1 MYGATHTRIDTYEVL
16 RKVLIGTFLVAGHIM
31 IKETILNQNNRY
43 GRYFLSTEAD
53 DDAPSYKANTKVIEV
68 SPRSRSRIDFTD
80 GAVDSDEEDTPEEN
94 SEETNVDEPVD
105 DTTDTTPDVTGD
117 DVQEEPPV
125 DMGEDDNTDFTS
137 DTGDEQVDDGTGNQN
152 PEPTETGDET
162 SEVPDDRQQDDTTGG
177 DGTDVSVTDNGT
189 ELTTDADDM
198 GEDDNTDFT
207 SDTGDDTS
215 TDDGT
220 QDTSA
225 DNTGD
230 ETKKGPGIEY
240 DSTRKYALFL
250 NYETLINA
258 LTNYITKLENNISDD
273 MNINKIIKT
282 SVVKLREIKDLC
294 YEYMIMKFEVSSYV
308 QSLLFYQNAIIMT
321 QSVFDLLQKMNKYMI
336 KSEK

>member
-1 MYGATHTRIDTYEVL
+1 
-16 RKVLIGTFLVAGHIM
+16 M

-80 GAVDSDEEDTPEEN
+80 GAIDSDEENVPEEN
-94 SEETNVDEPVD
+94 PEETNVDEPVD
-105 DTTDTTPDVTGD
+105 DTTDTTPEVTGD
-117 DVQEEPPV
+117 DVQEEPPA

-137 DTGDEQVDDGTGNQN
+137 DTGNEPVDDGTENQN

-162 SEVPDDRQQDDTTGG
+162 SEVPDDGQQDVQQDDTTGG

-207 SDTGDDTS
+207 SGTGDDTS

-220 QDTSA
+220 QDASA

-273 MNINKIIKT
+273 MNVNKIIKT

>member
-1 MYGATHTRIDTYEVL
+1 
-16 RKVLIGTFLVAGHIM
+16 M

-80 GAVDSDEEDTPEEN
+80 GAVDSDEENAPEEN
-94 SEETNVDEPVD
+94 SEETNVDKPVD
-105 DTTDTTPDVTGD
+105 DTTDTTPEVTGD
-117 DVQEEPPV
+117 DIQEEPPA

-137 DTGDEQVDDGTGNQN
+137 DIGDESVDDGTENQN
-152 PEPTETGDET
+152 PEPTETGDQT
-162 SEVPDDRQQDDTTGG
+162 SEVPDDGQQDVQQDDTTGG

-207 SDTGDDTS
+207 SDAGDDTT

-220 QDTSA
+220 QDASA
-225 DNTGD
+225 GNTGD

>member
-207 SDTGDDTS
+207 SDDGDGT

-220 QDTSA
+220 QDASA
-225 DNTGD
+225 NNTGD